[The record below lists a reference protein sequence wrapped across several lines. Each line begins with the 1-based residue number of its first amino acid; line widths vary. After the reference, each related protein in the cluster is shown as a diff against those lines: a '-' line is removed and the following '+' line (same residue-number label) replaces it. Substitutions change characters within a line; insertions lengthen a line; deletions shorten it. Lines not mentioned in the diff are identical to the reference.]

1 MLPCQIR
8 HLIKLRYDYDI
19 NNRVS
24 LSKKQ
29 DRIIKMTRQHRE
41 VQEKVM
47 IEYQKREKEF
57 LKRIQEELIRKDDLD
72 IIKEEEIHT

>member
-8 HLIKLRYDYDI
+8 HLIKLRYDYDC
-19 NNRVS
+19 NKSAS

-41 VQEKVM
+41 VQERTMK
-47 IEYQKREKEF
+47 EYQRREREF

>member
-41 VQEKVM
+41 VQEKIM